1 MSALDSL
8 DTVLE
13 DRSLETIWLAT
24 TNNYGWVTRA
34 DNRINTGHPVGV
46 AAIRYDGTEPT
57 ILTANIEA
65 DRIRSEVEEFAVE
78 EFDWYDTTL
87 AGAIE
92 ARTNE
97 PAAADFPVSGLEEV
111 DLSDV
116 RQPLDST
123 AIEDYRALGRETAE
137 VLESVC
143 RTLSSTQ
150 TEREV
155 ASTLT
160 GRLTERAMSV
170 PVCLVG
176 GARRLQRHRHFRPTD
191 EQLGSYAIASVCTR
205 RRGLV
210 VSATRTVAFD
220 PPEWLTARHHAAARV
235 HTTAVRATQRV
246 ASDDGTASDVF
257 SAIQNAYDVVGYPDE
272 WQLHHQGGA
281 AGYASREWIAT
292 PNLERQV
299 MTPMG
304 YAWNPSVQGTKCEE
318 TVLIGDSGIEILTST
333 GEWPTM
339 TTEPVGSKQP
349 IDCHVPLD
357 RSK

>member
-8 DTVLE
+8 DAVLA

-24 TNNYGWVTRA
+24 TNNYGWVTGT

-46 AAIRYDGTEPT
+46 AAVRYDGTAPT

-65 DRIRSEVEEFAVE
+65 DRIRSEVGEIAVE

-87 AGAIE
+87 ADAIE
-92 ARTNE
+92 ARTE
-97 PAAADFPVSGLEEV
+97 GPAAADFPVPGLEEV

-116 RQPLDST
+116 RQPLDSA
-123 AIEDYRALGRETAE
+123 AIEEYRALGRETAA

-143 RTLSSTQ
+143 RTLTPTQ

-160 GRLTERAMSV
+160 GRLTKRAMTV

-205 RRGLV
+205 RHGLV
-210 VSATRTVAFD
+210 ISATRTVAFD
-220 PPEWLTARHHAAARV
+220 PPAWLQDRHHAAARV
-235 HTTAVRATQRV
+235 HTTAVRATHHV
-246 ASDDGTASDVF
+246 ASEDGTARDVF
-257 SAIQNAYDVVGYPDE
+257 SAIQDAYDAVGYPDE
-272 WQLHHQGGA
+272 WQRHHQGGA

-292 PNLERQV
+292 PELERNV

-318 TVLIGDSGIEILTST
+318 TVLVGDGDVEILTST
-333 GEWPTM
+333 GEWPTT
-339 TTEPVGSKQP
+339 TTEPVGTHQP

-357 RSK
+357 LSE